1 VTHRLMPGAVS
12 ALVLLLGP
20 LCGGCTSEEAASGPA
35 VASTPT
41 SPSAA
46 VPSSAAELESL
57 LLDQV
62 PSGLPLVPD
71 DELDPPA
78 GEKTIDDVAQY
89 GDDPDEQRAV
99 LEDYGYLRGWERFWS
114 AGDKLNSV
122 FIDQFADASGAVAY
136 ADDLAR
142 NDAEYYGGAL
152 DHSPGELPDGCV
164 LMVRDDPAPE
174 QGFAGPAAFAWCT
187 SGVFTVAVAAV
198 AESPAEARAE
208 LSAVTTEQLDRLPTA

>member
-1 VTHRLMPGAVS
+1 
-12 ALVLLLGP
+12 
-20 LCGGCTSEEAASGPA
+20 
-35 VASTPT
+35 
-41 SPSAA
+41 
-46 VPSSAAELESL
+46 
-57 LLDQV
+57 
-62 PSGLPLVPD
+62 
-71 DELDPPA
+71 
-78 GEKTIDDVAQY
+78 
-89 GDDPDEQRAV
+89 
-99 LEDYGYLRGWERFWS
+99 
-114 AGDKLNSV
+114 V